1 MKEQTKR
8 QYQIGEKIK
17 RALSNMFISGVF
29 ESKIQDMFSFTEV
42 SPSPGYQTAFVF
54 ISALDKNKNQ
64 EIVDILN
71 KMTNEIRYELAHTI
85 KLKYT
90 PTLIFKYDYSLDY
103 ANRIDTILKSSEIK
117 QDLVKF

>member
-17 RALSNMFISGVF
+17 RALANMFTSGVF
-29 ESKIQDMFSFTEV
+29 QGRIKDMFSFTEV

-54 ISALDKNKNQ
+54 ISALNKNKNQ
-64 EIVDILN
+64 EIIKKLN
-71 KMTNEIRYELAHTI
+71 DMTNEIRYELASNI
-85 KLKYT
+85 QLKYT

-103 ANRIDTILKSSEIK
+103 ANRIDQLLNSNEVKK
-117 QDLVKF
+117 DLE

>member
-29 ESKIQDMFSFTEV
+29 EGKIKDIFSFTEV
-42 SPSPGYQTAFVF
+42 SPSAGYQTAFVF
-54 ISALDKNKNQ
+54 ISALDKNKNK
-64 EIVDILN
+64 EIVDTLN
-71 KMTNEIRYELAHTI
+71 KMSNEIRYELANSI
-85 KLKYT
+85 QLRYT

-103 ANRIDTILKSSEIK
+103 ASRINELLNSDEVKI
-117 QDLVKF
+117 DLE

>member
-17 RALSNMFISGVF
+17 RALSNMFLSGVF
-29 ESKIQDMFSFTEV
+29 QGKIKDMFSFTEV
-42 SPSPGYQTAFVF
+42 SPSSGYQTAFVF
-54 ISALDKNKNQ
+54 ISALDKNKNK

-71 KMTNEIRYELAHTI
+71 KMANEIRYELANNI
-85 KLKYT
+85 QLKYT

-103 ANRIDTILKSSEIK
+103 ANRINELLNSDEVKV
-117 QDLVKF
+117 DLE